1 MNNRNMPFSL
11 EAEKSV
17 LGASFLSKFALQKI
31 CDELDVDDF
40 YLESH
45 QKIFKVLKD
54 LNNEGIPVDVTILSD
69 RLESA
74 KELSQVGNLE
84 YLIELASFVP
94 STANVDYYINIVH
107 EKSVLRKLITAADE
121 ITNESYNKDAAVNEI
136 LDDAE
141 SKIFNVVQRRKT
153 SEFKN
158 IQDVVKKVE
167 SDLEKLSEKNSEIT
181 GLPTGFYEFDKLT
194 SGLHENEL
202 TILAARPG
210 MGKTAFALNIA
221 TNVARSTNKNVAI
234 FNFEMSAE
242 QLVNRMVSSI
252 GKINFSKFRNGK
264 FNNEDWEKLSESISI
279 LDETNIKIDDTP
291 GSTISDIR
299 SKCRRLASS
308 KEGLALVVI
317 DYLQLITGS
326 SKNQNNRQQE
336 VSEISRGLKMMA
348 MELHVPVIA
357 LAQLS
362 RSVEGRPDKRPLMS
376 DLRESGSIEQDAD
389 MVGFLYRDDYYNK
402 EAMNNDTSITEFIIG
417 KNRNG
422 PTKTVEFVFKGDIV
436 TFLNF
441 EKRDLDE
448 NFESNKE

>member
-1 MNNRNMPFSL
+1 MNNRNVPYSL
-11 EAEKSV
+11 EAEQSV
-17 LGASFLSKFALQKI
+17 LGSAFLSKGALQKI
-31 CDELDVDDF
+31 CDELTTEDF

-45 QKIFKVLKD
+45 QKIFDVLKD
-54 LNNEGIPVDVTILSD
+54 LNSEGIPVDITILTD

-74 KELSQVGNLE
+74 KELSSVGNLE
-84 YLIELASFVP
+84 YLVEIANFVP
-94 STANVDYYINIVH
+94 SASNVDYYIKIVH
-107 EKSVLRKLITAADE
+107 DKSVLRKLIEASNE
-121 ITNESYNKDAAVNEI
+121 ISNASYTSDGPVNEI
-136 LDDAE
+136 LDEAE
-141 SKIFNVVQRRKT
+141 SKIFNVVQKRKT
-153 SEFKN
+153 SEFRN
-158 IQDVVKKVE
+158 IQDVVFKAQ
-167 SDLEKLSEKNSEIT
+167 SDLEKLSENKSEIT
-181 GLPTGFYEFDKLT
+181 GLSTGFYEFDRLT

-202 TILAARPG
+202 IILAARPG

-221 TNVARSTNKNVAI
+221 TNVARGTKKNVAI

-242 QLVNRMVSSI
+242 QLVNRMFSSI
-252 GKINFSKFRNGK
+252 GQINFGKFRNGN
-264 FNNEDWEKLSESISI
+264 FDNEDWKRLSESVSI
-279 LDETNIKIDDTP
+279 LADTNIKIDDTP

-308 KEGLALVVI
+308 DEGLALVVI

-326 SKNQNNRQQE
+326 AKNANNRQQE
-336 VSEISRGLKMMA
+336 VAEISRGLKMMA

-402 EAMNNDTSITEFIIG
+402 EAMNNDVSISEFIIG

-422 PTKTVEFVFKGDIV
+422 PTKTIEFLFKGSTV
-436 TFLNF
+436 TFANYQ
-441 EKRDLDE
+441 
-448 NFESNKE
+448 KEEGKE